1 METRQG
7 TDDVQLLTPIVNR
20 HITPFAWII
29 FIGKELAHEVL
40 EGETPLLKDPGF
52 SILREDNIFRD

>member
-1 METRQG
+1 
-7 TDDVQLLTPIVNR
+7 VNR

-40 EGETPLLKDPGF
+40 ESETPLLKDPGF